1 MSKRKLQVFTNKA
14 KQAVHGRREKTMQI
28 ENTKNEKKKIDRI
41 DGLIRNIWTI
51 YEVEKEKRK
60 KIVD

>member
-1 MSKRKLQVFTNKA
+1 MGEEKKLCKSKTQK
-14 KQAVHGRREKTMQI
+14 M
-28 ENTKNEKKKIDRI
+28 KKKIDRI

>member
-14 KQAVHGRREKTMQI
+14 KQAVHGRRKKTMQI

>member
-1 MSKRKLQVFTNKA
+1 
-14 KQAVHGRREKTMQI
+14 MQI
-28 ENTKNEKKKIDRI
+28 ENTKNEKKKKIDRI

>member
-1 MSKRKLQVFTNKA
+1 M
-14 KQAVHGRREKTMQI
+14 HGRRKKTMQI

>member
-1 MSKRKLQVFTNKA
+1 MGEEKKLCKSKTQKMK
-14 KQAVHGRREKTMQI
+14 
-28 ENTKNEKKKIDRI
+28 KKKIDRI

>member
-1 MSKRKLQVFTNKA
+1 M
-14 KQAVHGRREKTMQI
+14 HGRRKKTMQI
-28 ENTKNEKKKIDRI
+28 ENTKNEKKKNRI

>member
-1 MSKRKLQVFTNKA
+1 M
-14 KQAVHGRREKTMQI
+14 GE
-28 ENTKNEKKKIDRI
+28 EKKLCKSKTQKMKKKNRI